1 MLLRV
6 EKSSPDSQEC
16 VIVGWRSSSSGRVPA
31 EQAQS
36 LELKPQHHKKK
47 KREKKK
53 KEYVIASSQCKR
65 NIIITLKNITQ
76 LCIESAI

>member
-47 KREKKK
+47 KKEKRKKK
-53 KEYVIASSQCKR
+53 NMSLPLLSVKEI
-65 NIIITLKNITQ
+65 L
-76 LCIESAI
+76 L